1 MHSLLHRLFSCI
13 GHWARQLSCL
23 FRDTVELL
31 QLWCFGLC
39 IVTWITRVGEQGGQA
54 AIGSGGVLVGGGV
67 LVSGYLSEA

>member
-1 MHSLLHRLFSCI
+1 MSM
-13 GHWARQLSCL
+13 SCL

-31 QLWCFGLC
+31 QLWFFGLC